1 MVRLFTDVIKVP
13 RRDPLPDFP
22 AFFPPLKN
30 LHLELLEDKDK
41 LKPGLPLIP
50 PDKASEKI
58 DKLYSIDDAGTFN
71 AKSKHCQKRASI
83 AKEDSGPELVL
94 TEGEEIDGTEEE
106 GLELGSEEE
115 TDTAAADDEER
126 EFLKELGDD
135 ASEISEPD
143 QDEPSAADEKEPEI
157 EDDDPYA
164 GLTPEE
170 RERMEK
176 EEYLWRFRILRKG
189 NQGYKI
195 PEFNEHSDL
204 HLMKKEYD
212 STVREIVFDKNI
224 AKYRKFLAG
233 SFMAVEFACIQI
245 LGIDMKGFSRQ
256 QSKEM
261 DTYDALLV
269 ELGEKQYGSI
279 GANLPVEIKLI
290 GLLIFQAGL
299 FYLGKVISDKY
310 GSSVGEMFRG
320 FSGKKRG
327 EEGDVQFEEV
337 KDDQP
342 PPRQGR
348 KMRGPKIRAEDV

>member
-13 RRDPLPDFP
+13 RQDPLPDFP

-41 LKPGLPLIP
+41 LKSGLPLIP
-50 PDKASEKI
+50 PDKASEKL

-71 AKSKHCQKRASI
+71 AKSKPSPKRASI
-83 AKEDSGPELVL
+83 AKEDSGSELVI
-94 TEGEEIDGTEEE
+94 TDGDEIDNTEEDA
-106 GLELGSEEE
+106 LLDSEEE
-115 TDTAAADDEER
+115 SDTAAVDDEER

-143 QDEPSAADEKEPEI
+143 QDEPSAADEKESEV
-157 EDDDPYA
+157 DDDPYA

-204 HLMKKEYD
+204 HLMKKAYD

-233 SFMAVEFACIQI
+233 SFMAVEFACIQK
-245 LGIDMKGFSRQ
+245 LGIDMKGFALQ

-290 GLLIFQAGL
+290 GLVLFQAGL

-320 FSGKKRG
+320 FSGKKNN
-327 EEGDVQFEEV
+327 DIQFEEV